1 MRDNEAHSSGGKS
14 SPVAPTAGLGEEI
27 PGKQKHHRVPHVRRP
42 RCVHSLSRRSQCQ
55 WFAYFEDLQEAE
67 ATTKTSNSFEHKDVF
82 VKEPQVLPCVKR
94 EIESF

>member
-1 MRDNEAHSSGGKS
+1 MRDNEAHSSGGRS

-27 PGKQKHHRVPHVRRP
+27 PGNQKHHRVRHVRRP

-67 ATTKTSNSFEHKDVF
+67 ATTKNVNGFKHKEVLVRDTYVF
-82 VKEPQVLPCVKR
+82 PCFKR
-94 EIESF
+94 EIEIS